1 MVDITPRGSP
11 QLLRAPASAATCRTC
26 RNCRR
31 RKVKCNGQQPKCGTC
46 QSRGIDCVY
55 PQDARRTVVRAK
67 RADVRTLQSKIES
80 LQGRLETLTQSP
92 SVGESQA
99 LGLSQPSPGTVPI
112 TLSPSGN
119 RRRGIDKAHS
129 PEPGLAD
136 DGPQVYGATSLLHD
150 QSSDTPLANQRI
162 GDVETGL
169 LSDET
174 IKDKL
179 ISNAAIRRQEE
190 LSLSSTPSI
199 AANIDF
205 DGVPMDLAM
214 HLFDLHW
221 NRQHLS
227 YLLTYRPAIMDS
239 LIRNGPYVNKLLLN
253 AIFLQSSMYSDRVS
267 PFFGNKQSNAK
278 GLIFY
283 DRFKALLPNYIDKPT
298 IATVVA
304 LLTAAACLVPYGYQ
318 SAGWALSGIGY
329 QMVIDLGCHLDSPA
343 SSKEAAIEQEMKKR
357 VYWAAYVGDKLQSL
371 FLGRPVAV
379 HATTGNVTQVYLDTF
394 EEMEE
399 WTPYIDPVAHVDASI
414 PVYRGRPSRAI
425 STFQAFVQLCEIAGH
440 IVEAFYSVSSRAK
453 SETTLLQIKQ
463 DVTTKLDI
471 WRHKLPS
478 WLRFD
483 PSVDSTPPPHQI
495 TPQ

>member
-1 MVDITPRGSP
+1 MVDITPRVSP
-11 QLLRAPASAATCRTC
+11 RLSRTPTSAATCRTC
-26 RNCRR
+26 GNCRR

-46 QSRGIDCVY
+46 RWRGIDCVY

-67 RADVRTLQSKIES
+67 REDVRSLQSKIES
-80 LQGRLETLTQSP
+80 LQGRLEALTESPCAGENRAPSQPARAVQETPSP
-92 SVGESQA
+92 SRS
-99 LGLSQPSPGTVPI
+99 
-112 TLSPSGN
+112 
-119 RRRGIDKAHS
+119 RGRNIDKADF
-129 PEPGLAD
+129 PEPGTAE

-150 QSSDTPLANQRI
+150 QSSETPLANQKI
-162 GDVETGL
+162 GDVETTL
-169 LSDET
+169 LSDES

-214 HLFDLHW
+214 HLLDLHW

-239 LIRNGPYVNKLLLN
+239 LIRKGPYVNKLLLN

-267 PFFGNKQSNAK
+267 PFFGHEQSNAK

-298 IATVVA
+298 IPTVVA
-304 LLTAAACLVPYGYQ
+304 LLTAAACLVPYGHQ

-329 QMVIDLGCHLDSPA
+329 QMVTDLGCHLESPA
-343 SSKEAAIEQEMKKR
+343 SSNQAAIEQEMKKR
-357 VYWAAYVGDKLQSL
+357 VYWAAFVGDKLQAL
-371 FLGRPVAV
+371 FLGRPIVMQV
-379 HATTGNVTQVYLDTF
+379 STGNVTQVYLDTF

-399 WTPYIDPVAHVDASI
+399 WTPYIDPIAHVDTPI

-440 IVEAFYSVSSRAK
+440 IIKSFYSVRSREK
-453 SETTLLQIKQ
+453 PESTLLQIKH
-463 DVTTKLDI
+463 DVTMQLDI
-471 WRHKLPS
+471 WRARLPS

-483 PSVDSTPPPHQI
+483 PGVDSTPPPHQI